1 MAGSKRSRSGA
12 RTTGRRERP
21 EDEIK
26 DSSNGS
32 AFGGI
37 EIDVPEVGP
46 STKISDL
53 TVEQFVSLL
62 DQVFAQIRV
71 DRKRSFADNK
81 DKVRPIALKRIV
93 EIFQSDDE
101 SIVRFRRLL
110 RELGQQVPS
119 ILRDVT
125 QQMQKNNK

>member
-12 RTTGRRERP
+12 RTTGRRQRL

-37 EIDVPEVGP
+37 EIDVPDVGP
-46 STKISDL
+46 STKISEL

-71 DRKRSFADNK
+71 DRRPADNK
-81 DKVRPIALKRIV
+81 GKVRNIALKRIV
-93 EIFQSDDE
+93 EILQSDDE

-110 RELGQQVPS
+110 RELGQQVPL

-125 QQMQKNNK
+125 QQMQKNDNK

>member
-12 RTTGRRERP
+12 RTTGRRQP
-21 EDEIK
+21 LEDEIK
-26 DSSNGS
+26 GSSNGS

-37 EIDVPEVGP
+37 EIDVPDVGP
-46 STKISDL
+46 STKISEL

-71 DRKRSFADNK
+71 DRRPADNK
-81 DKVRPIALKRIV
+81 GKVRNIALKRIV
-93 EIFQSDDE
+93 EILQSDDE

-110 RELGQQVPS
+110 RELGQQVPL

-125 QQMQKNNK
+125 QQMQKNDNK

>member
-46 STKISDL
+46 STKISEL

-71 DRKRSFADNK
+71 DRSFADNK
-81 DKVRPIALKRIV
+81 GKVRNIALKRIV
-93 EIFQSDDE
+93 EILQSDDE

-110 RELGQQVPS
+110 RELGQQVPV

-125 QQMQKNNK
+125 QQMQKNNSK